1 MEATFI
7 VTFYVGINGGDEP
20 QGAVYKKVICYSFK
34 AQVFG
39 KKSQHYLL
47 MS

>member
-1 MEATFI
+1 MEVTFI
-7 VTFYVGINGGDEP
+7 VTFYVGINGEDEP
-20 QGAVYKKVICYSFK
+20 QGAVYKNVICYSFK
-34 AQVFG
+34 VNVYE